1 MACLSRC
8 QLCSRSA
15 PITPPPACGC
25 WLESCCAIFSLRVCC
40 TQFCTIQQ
48 ATGPQGVAWM
58 TCEAVVGVGSSLG
71 SPVVEVA
78 EAHPNPE
85 EGVHCCMPTELGIKA
100 LNILNPDALI
110 RIHFDH
116 LAEGLV
122 DGTVVDALLPAFE
135 KKDQHL
141 IRFCVVRVEHALSGE
156 HLRALEVNESMRV
169 HLSTQSRCLRAGLLV
184 CLRNP
189 TRSVIKQ
196 IHQGSK
202 LGKREL
208 DTQSFNFA
216 TLRIVAL
223 SGFAIDACFG
233 NAKLATLRIVALSGF
248 AIHVCFGNAKLATLR
263 IVALSGFAIHVCF
276 GRRETRNA
284 PQPRKR
290 ETRAETRNSQRSAT
304 AETRNSQRFAT
315 AETRNSQRFALLRS
329 LGSLS
334 TPAD

>member
-1 MACLSRC
+1 
-8 QLCSRSA
+8 
-15 PITPPPACGC
+15 
-25 WLESCCAIFSLRVCC
+25 
-40 TQFCTIQQ
+40 
-48 ATGPQGVAWM
+48 M

-110 RIHFDH
+110 RIYFDH

-135 KKDQHL
+135 KKEQHL

-169 HLSTQSRCLRAGLLV
+169 HLSTQSLCLRAGLLV

-233 NAKLATLRIVALSGF
+233 NAKLATLRNR
-248 AIHVCFGNAKLATLR
+248 GNAKLAR
-263 IVALSGFAIHVCF
+263 K
-276 GRRETRNA
+276 RETRNA

-290 ETRAETRNSQRSAT
+290 ETRNASQPRKRETRNASHCC
-304 AETRNSQRFAT
+304 
-315 AETRNSQRFALLRS
+315 ALWVRYPRRL
-329 LGSLS
+329 
-334 TPAD
+334 TEMKQ